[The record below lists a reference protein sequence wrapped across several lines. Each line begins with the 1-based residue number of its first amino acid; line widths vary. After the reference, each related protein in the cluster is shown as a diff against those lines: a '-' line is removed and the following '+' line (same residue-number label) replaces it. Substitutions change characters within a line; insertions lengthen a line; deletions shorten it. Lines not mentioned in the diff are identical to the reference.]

1 MHYLSPARH
10 RMSGALRP
18 ARRSVRLLSIRLAA
32 AAGVLSLPGSA
43 YAHGANAAE
52 MAPPIITSGL
62 LGFVCY
68 WLVILWPASKRA
80 ASHPDRFAVPVVG
93 PQPIRIKRKPRL
105 RVIASEAPEM
115 QTRRVAD
122 G

>member
-10 RMSGALRP
+10 RMSDALRL
-18 ARRSVRLLSIRLAA
+18 AGRLIRLAA
-32 AAGVLSLPGSA
+32 AAGVLSLPGLA

-52 MAPPIITSGL
+52 MAPPIVTSGL

-68 WLVILWPASKRA
+68 WLVMLWPASKRA
-80 ASHPDRFAVPVVG
+80 ASHPDRFAVSVVG

-105 RVIASEAPEM
+105 RVIVSEAPEM

>member
-10 RMSGALRP
+10 RMSDALRL
-18 ARRSVRLLSIRLAA
+18 ARRSIGLLSIRLAA
-32 AAGVLSLPGSA
+32 VLSLPGLA

-52 MAPPIITSGL
+52 MAPPIVTSGL

-80 ASHPDRFAVPVVG
+80 ASHPDRFAVSVVG

-105 RVIASEAPEM
+105 RVIVSEAPEM